1 MFKYKIYLIIVFTAM
16 LIVGCKTTQYHT
28 DAINKNI
35 PKKFDANSD
44 SSSVTIAKW
53 KEIFFDPNLIAL
65 IDTALKKNYDLRTAL
80 QKVELAK
87 AGLKFNKGIRLP
99 ELGLNVAAGQRKF
112 GDYTMDGV
120 GNYDTQFSPNINDKQ
135 QIPNPL
141 PDYYVGFQTTW
152 EIDLWGKLKNKK
164 KAAAAKFIAS
174 QYGKDLIITNLIA
187 EIASAYFEL
196 LALDNET
203 KILIDNIELQQEALD
218 LVLAQKEAG
227 RANELGVEMTKAQLL
242 NSKSIQAE
250 VQQLVLET
258 ESKLNFLCGFYPQNI
273 KRDTSYFSQHLR
285 TTLAVGIP
293 SDLIKNRADIRQS
306 EFELKAANADV
317 KSAQAAFY
325 PTLNINAALGLQSF
339 NTLLLLETPASMAY
353 NIAGGLTAPLL
364 NRRKLKA
371 DLMSSKVE
379 QKQAYINYEKTVVNS
394 FKEVYIALNSIKN
407 TKQMYDLKKEE
418 VDILRKSISTSS
430 ELFKAGRANY
440 LEIITSQKNTLQ
452 AQIELINFYKR
463 QNIAMIDLYKSIGGG
478 WK

>member
-1 MFKYKIYLIIVFTAM
+1 MFKYKIHFIIVLSAIFGT
-16 LIVGCKTTQYHT
+16 GCKTIQYHT
-28 DAINKNI
+28 DNI
-35 PKKFDANSD
+35 HKTTPKKFDVSSD
-44 SSSVTIAKW
+44 SSSITLAKW
-53 KEIFFDPNLIAL
+53 KEVFFDQNLIAL
-65 IDTALKKNYDLRTAL
+65 IDTALKNNYDLRSAL

-87 AGLKFNKGIRLP
+87 AGLKFNRGIRLP
-99 ELGLNVAAGQRKF
+99 ELGLNAAAGQRKF

-174 QYGKDLIITNLIA
+174 QYGKDLIVTNLIA

-196 LALDNET
+196 LALDNEA
-203 KILIDNIELQQEALD
+203 KILVENIELQQEALD

-227 RANELGVEMTKAQLL
+227 RANELGVEMMNAHLL

-250 VQQLVLET
+250 VRQLVLET

-273 KRDTSYFSQHLR
+273 KRDTSYFSQHLQN
-285 TTLAVGIP
+285 TLSTGIP
-293 SDLIKNRADIRQS
+293 SDLVKNRADIRQS

-339 NTLLLLETPASMAY
+339 NALLLLEAPASMAY
-353 NIAGGLTAPLL
+353 NLAGGLAAPLI

-371 DLMSSKVE
+371 ELMANKVE

-394 FKEVYIALNSIKN
+394 FREVYIALNNIKN

-418 VDILRKSISTSS
+418 VDILKKSITTSS

-440 LEIITSQKNTLQ
+440 LEIITSQKNTLH

-463 QNIAMIDLYKSIGGG
+463 QNIAIIDLYRSVGGG

>member
-1 MFKYKIYLIIVFTAM
+1 M
-16 LIVGCKTTQYHT
+16 
-28 DAINKNI
+28 
-35 PKKFDANSD
+35 
-44 SSSVTIAKW
+44 
-53 KEIFFDPNLIAL
+53 
-65 IDTALKKNYDLRTAL
+65 
-80 QKVELAK
+80 
-87 AGLKFNKGIRLP
+87 
-99 ELGLNVAAGQRKF
+99 
-112 GDYTMDGV
+112 
-120 GNYDTQFSPNINDKQ
+120 
-135 QIPNPL
+135 
-141 PDYYVGFQTTW
+141 
-152 EIDLWGKLKNKK
+152 
-164 KAAAAKFIAS
+164 
-174 QYGKDLIITNLIA
+174 
-187 EIASAYFEL
+187 
-196 LALDNET
+196 ALDNED

-227 RANELGVEMTKAQLL
+227 RANELGVEMMKAQLL

-293 SDLIKNRADIRQS
+293 SDLIKNRADIRQA

-339 NTLLLLETPASMAY
+339 NALLLLETPASMAY
-353 NIAGGLTAPLL
+353 NVLGGLTAPLL

-371 DLMSSKVE
+371 DLMSSRAE
-379 QKQAYINYEKTVVNS
+379 QKQAYMNYEKTVVNS
-394 FKEVYIALNSIKN
+394 FKEVYIALNNIKN

-418 VDILRKSISTSS
+418 VDILKKSISTSS

-463 QNIAMIDLYKSIGGG
+463 QNIAMVDLYKSIGGG